1 MGKPRPKSRPRS
13 SPLCPI
19 VDVIVAYQASRVICQ
34 YVRHVL
40 AVAGI
45 ILPQS
50 GHDAVLP
57 TRVADWNASVSP
69 REMGERNFVPQT
81 PHLICDALIFAI
93 TAIFLLAEHRH
104 FAGQCSLHVMAPNH
118 YVLCVLCC
126 ISTKS
131 SRAAAAVKTF

>member
-1 MGKPRPKSRPRS
+1 MFS
-13 SPLCPI
+13 LL
-19 VDVIVAYQASRVICQ
+19 QW
-34 YVRHVL
+34 
-40 AVAGI
+40 I

-50 GHDAVLP
+50 GHWAVLP
-57 TRVADWNASVSP
+57 NIVAEVNVSVSP
-69 REMGERNFVPQT
+69 RKTGDRNFVPQT